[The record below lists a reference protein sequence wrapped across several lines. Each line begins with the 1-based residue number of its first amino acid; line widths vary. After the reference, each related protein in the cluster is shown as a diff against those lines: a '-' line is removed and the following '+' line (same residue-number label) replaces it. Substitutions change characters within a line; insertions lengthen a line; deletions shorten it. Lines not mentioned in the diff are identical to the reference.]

1 MTKTL
6 SKKPAYTWRDFARIT
21 AGIAMLL
28 LGLAGL
34 VLPVLQGILF
44 LIVAAFLLAPYS
56 RTVRKGLAWSER
68 RFPAVHRKAQE
79 FQDRFSRN
87 KPPE

>member
-1 MTKTL
+1 MTKAL
-6 SKKPAYTWRDFARIT
+6 APKPAYTWRDCTRIA

-56 RTVRKGLAWSER
+56 RTIRKLLAWSER
-68 RFPAVHRKAQE
+68 RFPAAHRKAQE

-87 KPPE
+87 KPHK